1 MTLKTVIKVSILL
14 IVAFIIYHY
23 TVVSQMPI
31 QPIEVQPATIQSG
44 DVQTVDTHSVDNT
57 STGSIS
63 DQDGMALLKKFETA
77 DFDQLLMLYRPD
89 LDGAY
94 AEGYGAAIYR
104 GFKKIGTKSSISKL
118 SASPEKTRSGV
129 LKYLASEVKISE
141 ESIAIEAL
149 KKELQSLN
157 RGSKLNANEKGVV
170 DTLLKTLD

>member
-1 MTLKTVIKVSILL
+1 M
-14 IVAFIIYHY
+14 IVAYIIYQY
-23 TVVSQMPI
+23 TTVSHMPI
-31 QPIEVQPATIQSG
+31 QPIEVQLATIQSG
-44 DVQTVDTHSVDNT
+44 DVQPVDTHSVENT
-57 STGSIS
+57 PMGSIS
-63 DQDGMALLKKFETA
+63 DQEGMALLKKFETA

-104 GFKKIGTKSSISKL
+104 EFKEIGTKSSISKL
-118 SASPEKTRSGV
+118 SANPEKTRSGV

-157 RGSKLNANEKGVV
+157 HGSELNANEKGAV